1 MGPAASEDSVKK
13 ANFRQI
19 FKEKIAIR
27 TLLIFQRICSRT
39 LLLKGIDPDAFNI
52 FADLQL
58 TAFIQVTLLFERP
71 EYPKNH
77 LHLQG
82 GSVRFR
88 ARAALVSV
96 KRPIATHQNIYKT
109 IDLTGRVALNF
120 ANSPPNFCRL
130 SHFLSKNTPCS
141 VNLPPPYFFGCLPSS
156 P

>member
-27 TLLIFQRICSRT
+27 TLLIFQQICSRT

-71 EYPKNH
+71 EY
-77 LHLQG
+77 
-82 GSVRFR
+82 
-88 ARAALVSV
+88 ALYLCAIEQIN
-96 KRPIATHQNIYKT
+96 KMYA
-109 IDLTGRVALNF
+109 
-120 ANSPPNFCRL
+120 
-130 SHFLSKNTPCS
+130 
-141 VNLPPPYFFGCLPSS
+141 FF
-156 P
+156 